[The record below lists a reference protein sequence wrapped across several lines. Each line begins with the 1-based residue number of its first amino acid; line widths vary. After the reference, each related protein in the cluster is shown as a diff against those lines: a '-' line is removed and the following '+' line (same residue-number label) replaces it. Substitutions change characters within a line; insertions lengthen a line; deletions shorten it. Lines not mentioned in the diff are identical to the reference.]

1 VLRKA
6 AGPLADT
13 PAGVSAKKSLASM
26 PRSRLWRLSHLRR
39 WSPRYSWR
47 VMFRPRLT
55 EIFGHHIGL
64 REETA
69 ILGVGRDLW
78 MLAVG
83 TVVFLSNYLMQVNIE
98 IHHLPSIIVFVR

>member
-1 VLRKA
+1 MKFEGRSSRFGAVAR
-6 AGPLADT
+6 
-13 PAGVSAKKSLASM
+13 SLT
-26 PRSRLWRLSHLRR
+26 
-39 WSPRYSWR
+39 
-47 VMFRPRLT
+47 FRPAAVLA
-55 EIFGHHIGL
+55 HHIGL

>member
-1 VLRKA
+1 MLGRRFREI
-6 AGPLADT
+6 LAQ
-13 PAGVSAKKSLASM
+13 
-26 PRSRLWRLSHLRR
+26 
-39 WSPRYSWR
+39 
-47 VMFRPRLT
+47 
-55 EIFGHHIGL
+55 HIGL
-64 REETA
+64 RDETA